1 MTRKFEERRNEKGQ
15 KLYPFS
21 IQKHAHDIEFRYN
34 RMCNVL
40 SEMQTAPEFGGRTD
54 YTHEEFDKLYD
65 EIEEFREVY
74 EAMFHGYSSVA
85 WLTGRQLSLAKDAV
99 AWAHDTRAETQLQK
113 RFN

>member
-1 MTRKFEERRNEKGQ
+1 MTRKFEVRRNDQGQ

-40 SEMQTAPEFGGRTD
+40 SEMQTAP
-54 YTHEEFDKLYD
+54 
-65 EIEEFREVY
+65 EFREVY